1 MELKKIY
8 LIVLCILFISCNGS
22 IKKESSENIKFKE
35 AINESYEEIKFI
47 KKEKEGSKDIF
58 VYEDIEISINY
69 FPNKLIGFHKE
80 NKTDIYKYD
89 YDLDLGEIEL
99 IRFTKG
105 NESLYLVE
113 LDNYYSKTYNIYF
126 FADGSVYY
134 LGEIDTDLPKIE
146 SNPNLKISFKINK
159 KDNKI
164 SLKQYLNKK
173 EIYSEDYRLTKDLKL
188 TKMNEVNIS
197 LLMEENLF
205 SPEKVVDNLIFTK
218 DKNDNLQINKEI
230 LDYISKNTTREN
242 STYLIALENYIVKY
256 RYTYREVWGSE
267 NFSKILAY
275 IFNTTYPLR
284 KKYWADKFNE
294 WYGGKP
300 EELLGSGSYWQEN
313 NYYGLPR
320 LEEYERDFRITYW

>member
-35 AINESYEEIKFI
+35 AINESYEEIKYI

-58 VYEDIEISINY
+58 VYEDIEISIDY
-69 FPNKLIGFHKE
+69 FPNKLIGFHKG
-80 NKTDIYKYD
+80 NKKDIYKYD

-99 IRFTKG
+99 IRFAKG

-113 LDNYYSKTYNIYF
+113 LDDYYSKTYNIYF

-146 SNPNLKISFKINK
+146 SNPNLKISFKIYK

-218 DKNDNLQINKEI
+218 DKNDSLKINIEI
-230 LDYISKNTTREN
+230 LDYISKNTTQEN

-256 RYTYREVWGSE
+256 RYTYREEWGSE
-267 NFSKILAY
+267 NFSKIKAY

-284 KKYWADKFNE
+284 KKYWSDKFDE
-294 WYGGKP
+294 WYNGEP
-300 EELLGSGSYWQEN
+300 DNFLGNGSIWRDN
-313 NYYGLPR
+313 DYYGLPK
-320 LEEYERDFRITYW
+320 LEEYVNDFRITYW